1 MRDEAGAGDGVPTTG
16 RGFDPVFGLRDDLYR
31 DYRRFLGL
39 FYERA
44 LVPLDLLELV
54 RLAVAELLDCDS
66 ELAVRFDR
74 SGVPLADEV
83 RIRAALGRGHD
94 PLLDAGERACL
105 QFARQFVLDVHGV
118 TDADF
123 QAVRDHLG
131 VAGSVALTEV
141 VALFDGFMR
150 MRKLLGVRPIGDGSA
165 PIHLEMPSTTS
176 EGLP

>member
-1 MRDEAGAGDGVPTTG
+1 MRGRADAGNDVATTG
-16 RGFDPVFGLRDDLYR
+16 RGFDAVFGLRDDLYR

-54 RLAVAELLDCDS
+54 RLAVADQLGCES

-74 SGVPLADEV
+74 SGEPLTDEV
-83 RIRAALGRGHD
+83 RIRAVLTGAKD
-94 PLLDAGERACL
+94 PPLEPGERACL
-105 QFARQFVLDVHGV
+105 HFARQFVLDVHGV

-131 VAGSVALTEV
+131 VAGSVALTEAL
-141 VALFDGFMR
+141 ALFDGFMR
-150 MRKLLGVRPIGDGSA
+150 MRKLLGVQSIGDVSA
-165 PIHLEMPSTTS
+165 PVHFEMPSTTS
-176 EGLP
+176 TGLP